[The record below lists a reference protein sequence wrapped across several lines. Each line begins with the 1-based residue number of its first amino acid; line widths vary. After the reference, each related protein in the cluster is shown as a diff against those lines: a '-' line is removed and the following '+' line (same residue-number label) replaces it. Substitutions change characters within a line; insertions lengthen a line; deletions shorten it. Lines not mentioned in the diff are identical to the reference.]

1 MINKKI
7 IILISLLILIITI
20 IFVVIKTANS
30 GNNIISKNSDLI
42 VNNILNMKSYD
53 ANVEITIISNKN
65 ENTYKMNQQNIGSK
79 CYKQTIQEP
88 AKIAGTEIIFEENK
102 LEIRNTKLNL
112 SKIYENYH
120 YISENALLLSSF
132 VADYA
137 EENEIKQ
144 TEKDNQIILEIK
156 IKNDQNQYTEYKSLY
171 IDKTTGKPTK
181 MEIKDI
187 AQNVRV
193 YILYNEIKINALQE
207 IK

>member
-1 MINKKI
+1 MKNWKI
-7 IILISLLILIITI
+7 LCCFFGSVLILLV
-20 IFVVIKTANS
+20 IFVVIKNS
-30 GNNIISKNSDLI
+30 NMGNNIISKNTDSI

-53 ANVEITIISNKN
+53 ANVDITIISNKN
-65 ENTYKMNQQNIGSK
+65 ENTYKMYQQNIGSK
-79 CYKQTIQEP
+79 KYKQIILEP
-88 AKIAGTEIIFEENK
+88 AKIEGTEIIFEENK

-132 VADYA
+132 VADYS
-137 EENEIKQ
+137 EKNEIRQ
-144 TEKDNQIILEIK
+144 SEDEAQIVLEVK
-156 IKNDQNQYTEYKSLY
+156 IKNEANRYIKHKILY
-171 IDKTTGKPTK
+171 IDKKTGNPVKL
-181 MEIKDI
+181 EIKDV